1 MAAVDPV
8 VSHRSVSPR
17 PPAPRTSE
25 RGATVAPADDP
36 APAPVAPSS
45 AAAATSGSAAG
56 ATAFLALLALLVL
69 WAPRFGA
76 LIRLSEVRAPMPPLL
91 AIPERPG

>member
-17 PPAPRTSE
+17 PPAPRTSD

-56 ATAFLALLALLVL
+56 ATAFLALLVL